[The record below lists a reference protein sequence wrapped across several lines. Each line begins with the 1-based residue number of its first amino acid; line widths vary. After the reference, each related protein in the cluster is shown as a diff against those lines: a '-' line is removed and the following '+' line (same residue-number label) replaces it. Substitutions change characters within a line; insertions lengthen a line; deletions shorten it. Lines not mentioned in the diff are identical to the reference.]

1 MNKFALL
8 RSARILAPVAA
19 AVGSAAANAAAIDV
33 ADVTA
38 DIAAQAGPIGLIG
51 GAVLLIVVA
60 VAAFRWVRS
69 ALR

>member
-8 RSARILAPVAA
+8 RHARILAPVAA
-19 AVGSAAANAAAIDV
+19 AVGSAAANAEAIDV
-33 ADVTA
+33 GAVVS

-51 GAVLLIVVA
+51 GAVLLITVA
-60 VAAFRWVRS
+60 VVAFRWVRS